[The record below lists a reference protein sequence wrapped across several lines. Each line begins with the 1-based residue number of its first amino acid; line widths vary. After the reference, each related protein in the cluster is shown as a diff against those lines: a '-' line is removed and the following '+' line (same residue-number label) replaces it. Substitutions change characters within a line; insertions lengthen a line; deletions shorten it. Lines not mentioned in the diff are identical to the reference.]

1 MFADIFL
8 MLLGVGLYKAATR
21 VKQNPGPV
29 KNLARAIKD
38 VLRT

>member
-8 MLLGVGLYKAATR
+8 MLLGVGLYKVATR

-29 KNLARAIKD
+29 KELGRALKN
-38 VLRT
+38 VLRN